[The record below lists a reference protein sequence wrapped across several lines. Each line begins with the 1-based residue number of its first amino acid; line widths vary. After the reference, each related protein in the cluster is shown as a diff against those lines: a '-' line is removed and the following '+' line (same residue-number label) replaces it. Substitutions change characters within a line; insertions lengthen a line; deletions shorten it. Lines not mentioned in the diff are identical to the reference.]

1 MRPLPLATLGLA
13 LSCAAAPA
21 VAVAAPIL
29 FDFGSSSSSL
39 TTPDTPEF
47 GHYNNLTSATSG
59 SIANAVDAGGVST
72 GIGAYVTTA
81 FNGVGSGS
89 TGGVVSSAAGFHE
102 NAQRD
107 SFYRNAAGLGT
118 VQLRNLDSAMEY
130 DIVLFS
136 SRLDT
141 FASDDPRISQFLVGG
156 RVYDL
161 NSRGNASFVAEFA
174 GVQPQYNASLDSYV
188 IDVSMQRKDGSSHA
202 YMNAMKLT
210 PVAPS
215 TERWINY
222 DKPLKLVEQDFN
234 SLAKDNGT
242 WDSWTNGVTLPG
254 WYAAISTSGTF
265 AIHTAWDGAA
275 GHQNSLLSLGTD
287 GNVDRALGFQTL
299 SGSVDAHYGLRLVN
313 TTDMTLNEFSLSYK
327 GEQWRWVDADT
338 DSLLFDFQVFDAG
351 EGSLTAATGWTAVDD
366 LRFDSPTINATS
378 NQGLDGNLPENSEF
392 LTATTRGFSWEPG
405 QELWLR
411 WTDTAA
417 GWQMMGIDDVSFRAI
432 PEPGS
437 LLLLLAASLAGLM
450 WRGRRQSG

>member
-1 MRPLPLATLGLA
+1 MKLLSLATLGLA
-13 LSCAAAPA
+13 LGCAAAPA

-59 SIANAVDAGGVST
+59 SVANAVDAGGVST

-89 TGGVVSSAAGFHE
+89 TGGEISSAAGFHS

-136 SRLDT
+136 SRLTGFTDT
-141 FASDDPRISQFLVGG
+141 RISQFLVGG

-161 NSRGNASFVAEFA
+161 DSNGNTSFVAEFP

-188 IDVSMQRKDGSSHA
+188 IDVSLQRKDGSSHA
-202 YMNAMKLT
+202 YMNAMKVI
-210 PVAPS
+210 PIAPS

-222 DKPLKLVEQDFN
+222 DKPLMMVEQDFN

-265 AIHTAWDGAA
+265 AIHTARNGAA
-275 GHQNSLLSLGTD
+275 AHQNALLSLGA
-287 GNVDRALGFQTL
+287 GGAEDRALGFQTL
-299 SGSVDAHYGLRLVN
+299 SESVDAHYGLRLVN
-313 TTDMTLNEFSLSYK
+313 TTDMTLNEFTLSYR
-327 GEQWRWVDADT
+327 GEQWRHVSGNDV
-338 DSLLFDFQVFDAG
+338 DSLLFDFQVFDSG
-351 EGSLTAATGWTAVDD
+351 EGSLNATTGWTAVDS
-366 LRFDSPTINATS
+366 LRFDSPTNSGSTR
-378 NQGLDGNLPENSEF
+378 GLDGNLLENSEF
-392 LTATTRGFSWEPG
+392 LAATTRGFSWEPG

-417 GWQMMGIDDVSFRAI
+417 SWQMMGIDDVSFRAI

-437 LLLLLAASLAGLM
+437 VLLLLAVWLAGMM
-450 WRGRRQSG
+450 WRGRRQ